1 MKAAKTN
8 AYKARKAA
16 AEAKAHRAAK
26 IERTLRWVTAT
37 LFIAAVLGLCIS
49 LANAQ
54 QRAFEQCIE
63 RVSADSC
70 YGAEGH

>member
-1 MKAAKTN
+1 MKAAKPN

-16 AEAKAHRAAK
+16 AEARARRAAK
-26 IERTLRWVTAT
+26 IERTMRWITAA
-37 LFIAAVLGLCIS
+37 LFIAAVLGLFIT

-54 QRAFEQCIE
+54 QRAFEQCIT
-63 RVSADSC
+63 RVSANSC